1 MTTSLNLVGNSTGK
15 SAGFVPYSSNNA
27 LNTRPQVSV
36 FGYVGTDSRKVG
48 HLYGK
53 GWKHRDRTRRGPLS
67 FHGRRPNVKRY
78 RRQRRSGRL
87 LCEATDDYS
96 GLVCARR
103 RFLRYDKGQ
112 SQM

>member
-48 HLYGK
+48 HLWQGLLYGK
-53 GWKHRDRTRRGPLS
+53 GWEHRDRTRRGPLS
-67 FHGRRPNVKRY
+67 FHGRRPNVNVI
-78 RRQRRSGRL
+78 
-87 LCEATDDYS
+87 
-96 GLVCARR
+96 VCNEGQGGSCAK
-103 RFLRYDKGQ
+103 LRTIIPDLT
-112 SQM
+112 